1 MEKGVSSAP
10 PDHGVQEGDGQAYP
24 VVLRKVSPVVQSLDV
39 AEGTNQN
46 AGAQLPS
53 ICLSKP

>member
-1 MEKGVSSAP
+1 MALCRRGCE
-10 PDHGVQEGDGQAYP
+10 QAYP
-24 VVLRKVSPVVQSLDV
+24 VVLRKVSPVMQSLDV
-39 AEGTNQN
+39 ADGMNQK